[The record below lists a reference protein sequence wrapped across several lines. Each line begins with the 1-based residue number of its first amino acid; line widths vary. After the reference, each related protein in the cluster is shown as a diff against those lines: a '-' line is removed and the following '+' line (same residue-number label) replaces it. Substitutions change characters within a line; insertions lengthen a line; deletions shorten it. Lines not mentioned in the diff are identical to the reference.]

1 MKELIRLILGILFL
15 LLGIPIGIFLA
26 KRTKDESKLG
36 QKWFKI
42 IIIISLVGGI
52 VGLVIGNDVLF
63 FSFLFIAIVTS
74 MNLKK
79 R

>member
-1 MKELIRLILGILFL
+1 MIKLGFGILFL
-15 LLGIPIGIFLA
+15 LLGIPIGILLR
-26 KRTKDESKLG
+26 KKTQDESKSG

-42 IIIISLVGGI
+42 IIPLSLIGAI
-52 VGLVIGNDVLF
+52 VGLIIGNDVVF

-74 MNLKK
+74 MNLQK

>member
-1 MKELIRLILGILFL
+1 MQEMIKLLIGIVFL
-15 LLGIPIGIFLA
+15 LLGIPIGISLR
-26 KRTKDESKLG
+26 KRTEDESKSG

-42 IIIISLVGGI
+42 ITPLSLIGGI
-52 VGLVIGNDVLF
+52 VGLIIGNDVVF

-74 MNLKK
+74 MNLRK